1 MPGPLERITF
11 VFRRR
16 RMASAERKRLRKWL
30 RRLLKGVGGL
40 AVTVILAFLIVFPG
54 RQTPIAMSLATGIG
68 VPSLQAK
75 IDRLEEKAILDQEFT
90 EEDKA
95 FLRNLYTC
103 CAKGGK
109 LIVVARQ
116 SGAMM
121 DRYLEA
127 TGEELCTGPR
137 VFLGSRRVRHE
148 MELVRRWIQREAEEP
163 DRLRRVYVSRTFHMA
178 DPEFFESLTGLY
190 YGRLIAKPRRLQ
202 DGTLAIRWRAE
213 VPWRWPTYE
222 YLRRTYGSY
231 HAWCFPLP
239 NARSLLFGAEYCLRI
254 DDGLGEHLVKL
265 GLAKPF
271 LVYSEWEEKLPSAS
285 AE

>member
-1 MPGPLERITF
+1 M
-11 VFRRR
+11 
-16 RMASAERKRLRKWL
+16 
-30 RRLLKGVGGL
+30 GL
-40 AVTVILAFLIVFPG
+40 ILAILIVFPG
-54 RQTPIAMSLATGIG
+54 RQTPMALTLATGIG
-68 VPSLQAK
+68 VPGLQAK
-75 IDRLEEKAILDQEFT
+75 VDRLEEKAILGQEFT
-90 EEDKA
+90 EEDKT
-95 FLRNLYTC
+95 FLRDLYTC

-127 TGEELCTGPR
+127 SGKDLPTASR
-137 VFLGSRRVRHE
+137 IFLGSRRVQHE
-148 MELVRRWIQREAEEP
+148 MELMKKWMQREAEEP
-163 DRLRRVYVSRTFHMA
+163 NRLRRSYVSKTFHMA
-178 DPEFFESLTGLY
+178 DPKFFESVTGLY
-190 YGRLIAKPRRLQ
+190 YGRLIARPTRWD
-202 DGTLAIRWRAE
+202 DGTLAIHWRAE

-222 YLRRTYGSY
+222 YLRRTYGNY

-239 NARSLLFGAEYCLRI
+239 NAKSLLFGPKYCLRI

-271 LVYSEWEEKLPSAS
+271 LVYSEWEEKVPRAS